1 MDLSTK
7 TLISSSEPLPE
18 MEDEYDGN
26 DELIQNAEMQSSF
39 IDIISSIGTE
49 EFEYIYLNSINEIK
63 TYDIKDQI
71 SLCLKILDKIKE
83 IYKFEFLTTIDIISI
98 DDVNNVYDFIEFLE
112 YKNIDFLVSLFA
124 GIVLDIRKEPV
135 RMILD
140 NNWLEIES
148 RILKGHFSQMI
159 SLFLRTNNREELLD
173 FLTSKATKSKIL
185 ITINL
190 FERSSNNANSEN

>member
-49 EFEYIYLNSINEIK
+49 EFEYVYLNSINEIK
-63 TYDIKDQI
+63 KYDIKDQI
-71 SLCLKILDKIKE
+71 SLCLQILDKIKE
-83 IYKFEFLTTIDIISI
+83 IYKFEFLTNIEIITIG
-98 DDVNNVYDFIEFLE
+98 DVNNVYDFIEFLE
-112 YKNIDFLVSLFA
+112 FKNIDFLVSLFA

-135 RMILD
+135 RMIID
-140 NNWLEIES
+140 SNWLEIES
-148 RILKGHFSQMI
+148 RIISGNFSRMI
-159 SLFLRTNNREELLD
+159 SLFLRTNNREDLLD
-173 FLTSKATKSKIL
+173 FLTSKATKNKIL
-185 ITINL
+185 ITMNL
-190 FERSSNNANSEN
+190 YERSSNNANS

>member
-7 TLISSSEPLPE
+7 TLISSSQPLPE

-26 DELIQNAEMQSSF
+26 DELIQNAEMQYSF

-71 SLCLKILDKIKE
+71 SLCLQILDKIKE